1 MHEDKDYIVQLFLK
15 ALQAT
20 GNQQDL
26 KAARYEILD
35 NNDEIVTL
43 EWDNGYQK
51 KVNVS
56 ADFGIALMRD
66 ILAALD

>member
-26 KAARYEILD
+26 KAARYEIFD
-35 NNDEIVTL
+35 NNDEIITL

-56 ADFGIALMRD
+56 ADSGIALMRD

>member
-43 EWDNGYQK
+43 EWANGYQK

-56 ADFGIALMRD
+56 ADSGIALMRD

>member
-56 ADFGIALMRD
+56 ADSGIALMRD

>member
-1 MHEDKDYIVQLFLK
+1 MYEDKDYIVQLFLK

-20 GNQQDL
+20 GNQRDL

-56 ADFGIALMRD
+56 ADSGIALMRD